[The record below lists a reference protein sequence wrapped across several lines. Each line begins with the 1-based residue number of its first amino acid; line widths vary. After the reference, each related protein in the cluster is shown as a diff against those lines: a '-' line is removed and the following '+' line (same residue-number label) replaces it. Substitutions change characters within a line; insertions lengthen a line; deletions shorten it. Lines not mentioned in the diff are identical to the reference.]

1 MVLSI
6 NEVANKVEN
15 LKRRYA
21 ARDTRMGDVLQ
32 VRRGEMTS
40 LFGDY
45 FPEGMSKPMI
55 ANFIDVAARDVSEV
69 LAPLPS
75 FNCVP
80 SDTTK
85 DRARNFADKRTM
97 IVNNIVQTSR
107 LQTQMYTG
115 ADWYIT
121 FGFLPIVVEPDYD
134 ERLPRIRVESPLGAY
149 PEFDRYG
156 RCVSYAKR
164 YMKTVGE
171 LVIDF
176 PEYESKIMG
185 GQREFADLNA
195 ILEMIRYEDKDQIIL
210 FLPSRKNLVLQR
222 TENPIG
228 DLTVRIARRPGIDEE
243 PRGQFDDV
251 LWVQLARAQFAT
263 LAMQAAERSVQ
274 APLALP
280 DDVDEFAFGP
290 DAIIRSQRPDLIRR
304 VGLDLP
310 TAAFTEQN
318 ILEREIR
325 LGSRYPEGRTGSID
339 ASVITGQ
346 GVQALMGG
354 FDTQIKTGQQV
365 LSDTFEDVLSLCLKM
380 DEKLFDDEKTVRGTH
395 QGAPY
400 EITYKP
406 GKDIKSDYHVQVRY
420 GLMSG
425 LDPSRALIFS
435 LQALQ
440 AGLVS
445 KDFVM
450 RELPW
455 SMNVGL
461 ETQQV
466 DIERLRDNLNGA
478 ISAMTQA
485 IPAMATQGQDP
496 SDLVEK
502 IAKVIDA
509 RKKGTTVED
518 AVLGIF
524 KKEEL
529 EAPEVVEQ
537 PQMSPAVEPG
547 APVEEIP
554 QEQMGAPGEAAP
566 AGATP
571 PPDIAAIL
579 AQLGG

>member
-1 MVLSI
+1 MALSVQEI
-6 NEVANKVEN
+6 ATKVGN

-21 ARDTRMGDVLQ
+21 ARDARMGDVLA
-32 VRRGEMTS
+32 VRRGEMTAIFS
-40 LFGDY
+40 DY
-45 FPEGMSKPMI
+45 FPEGMSKPMV
-55 ANFIDVAARDVSEV
+55 ANFIDIAARDVAEV

-80 SDTTK
+80 SNTTS
-85 DRARNFADKRTM
+85 DRARTFADKKTM
-97 IVNNIVQTSR
+97 IVNNIVENSR

-121 FGFLPIVVEPDYD
+121 YGFLPIVVEPDYE
-134 ERLPRIRVESPLGAY
+134 ERLPRIRVENPLGAY

-156 RCVSYAKR
+156 RCVAYAKR
-164 YMKTVGE
+164 YMKTIAE
-171 LVIDF
+171 LVLEF
-176 PEYESKIMG
+176 PEYETQIVGRNPDMVDWNSPM
-185 GQREFADLNA
+185 
-195 ILEMIRYEDKDQIIL
+195 EMIRYEDKDQIVL
-210 FLPSRKNLVLQR
+210 FLPTRKNLVLRR
-222 TENPIG
+222 TPNPIG
-228 DLTVRIARRPGIDEE
+228 ELTVRIAKRPGIDDE

-263 LAMQAAERSVQ
+263 LAVQAAERSVQ

-325 LGSRYPEGRTGSID
+325 LGSRFPEGRTGNID
-339 ASVITGQ
+339 ASIITGQ

-354 FDTQIKTGQQV
+354 FDTQIKTGQTV
-365 LSDTFEDVLSLCLKM
+365 LADAFQDVLGVALKM
-380 DEKLFDDEKTVRGTH
+380 DEMLFDDEKTVRGTH

-406 GKDIKSDYHVQVRY
+406 SKDIKSDYHVQVRY

-445 KDFVM
+445 RDFVM

-466 DIERLRDNLNGA
+466 DVERLRDNLNGA

-496 SDLVEK
+496 SMLVEQ
-502 IAKVIDA
+502 IAKVIEA
-509 RKKGTTVED
+509 RKKGTQIED
-518 AVLGIF
+518 AVLDIF
-524 KKEEL
+524 KKPE
-529 EAPEVVEQ
+529 PEV
-537 PQMSPAVEPG
+537 SPAVEPG
-547 APVEEIP
+547 APVEQAP
-554 QEQMGAPGEAAP
+554 VQEEMMMGAPGEAAP
-566 AGATP
+566 AGEPTQAP

>member
-365 LSDTFEDVLSLCLKM
+365 LSDAFEDVLSLCLKM

-406 GKDIKSDYHVQVRY
+406 SKDIKNDYHVQVRY

-529 EAPEVVEQ
+529 EVPEVTEQ

>member
-1 MVLSI
+1 MALSVEEI
-6 NEVANKVEN
+6 ANKVSN

-21 ARDTRMGDVLQ
+21 ARDARMGDVLA

-40 LFGDY
+40 IFSDY
-45 FPEGMSKPMI
+45 FPEGMSKAMV
-55 ANFIDVAARDVSEV
+55 ANYVDIAARDVAEV

-80 SDTTK
+80 SNTTS
-85 DRARNFADKRTM
+85 DRARSFADKKTM
-97 IVNNIVQTSR
+97 IVNNIVENSR

-121 FGFLPIVVEPDYD
+121 YGFLPIVVEPDYD
-134 ERLPRIRVESPLGAY
+134 ERLPRIRVENPVGAY

-156 RCVSYAKR
+156 RCVAYAKR
-164 YMKTVGE
+164 YTKTIGE
-171 LVIDF
+171 LVVEF
-176 PEYESKIMG
+176 PEYES
-185 GQREFADLNA
+185 Q
-195 ILEMIRYEDKDQIIL
+195 ILGRNPDMVDWNSPMEMIRYEDKEQVVL
-210 FLPSRKNLVLQR
+210 FLPTRKNLVLRR

-228 DLTVRIARRPGIDEE
+228 ELTVRIARRPGIDED

-251 LWVQLARAQFAT
+251 IWVQLARAQFAT
-263 LAMQAAERSVQ
+263 LAVQAAERSVQ

-310 TAAFTEQN
+310 TAAFTQQS

-325 LGSRYPEGRTGSID
+325 LGSRFPEGRTGNID

-354 FDTQIKTGQQV
+354 FDTQIKTGQTV
-365 LSDTFEDVLSLCLKM
+365 LADTFQDILGIALKM

-400 EITYKP
+400 EITYRP
-406 GKDIKSDYHVQVRY
+406 TKDIKNDHHVQVRY

-440 AGLVS
+440 AGLIS

-466 DIERLRDNLNGA
+466 DVERLRDNLNGA

-496 SDLVEK
+496 GMIVEQ

-509 RKKGTTVED
+509 RKKGTPIED
-518 AVLGIF
+518 AVLDIF
-524 KKEEL
+524 KKPE
-529 EAPEVVEQ
+529 PEV
-537 PQMSPAVEPG
+537 SPAVEQG
-547 APVEEIP
+547 APVEQSPE
-554 QEQMGAPGEAAP
+554 EMMMGAPGEVPP
-566 AGATP
+566 AGEPTPEEGAGP
-571 PPDIAAIL
+571 PPDIASIL

>member
-1 MVLSI
+1 MALSVQEI
-6 NEVANKVEN
+6 ASKVAN

-21 ARDTRMGDVLQ
+21 ARDARMGDVLS

-40 LFGDY
+40 IFSDY
-45 FPEGMSKPMI
+45 FPEGMSKPMV
-55 ANFIDVAARDVSEV
+55 ANFIDIAARDVAEV

-80 SDTTK
+80 NNTTS
-85 DRARNFADKRTM
+85 DRARSFADKKTM
-97 IVNNIVQTSR
+97 IVNNIVENSR

-121 FGFLPIVVEPDYD
+121 YGFLPIVVEPDYE
-134 ERLPRIRVESPLGAY
+134 ERLPRIRIENPLGAY

-156 RCVSYAKR
+156 RCVAYSKR
-164 YMKTVGE
+164 YIKTIAE
-171 LVIDF
+171 LAVEF
-176 PEYESKIMG
+176 PEYETQIVGRNPDMV
-185 GQREFADLNA
+185 DWNA
-195 ILEMIRYEDKDQIIL
+195 PVEMIRYEDKDQIVL
-210 FLPSRKNLVLQR
+210 FLPDRKNLVLRR
-222 TENPIG
+222 TENPMG
-228 DLTVRIARRPGIDEE
+228 ELTVRIAKRPGIDEE
-243 PRGQFDDV
+243 TRGQFDDV
-251 LWVQLARAQFAT
+251 IWVQLARAQFAT
-263 LAMQAAERSVQ
+263 LAVQAAERSVQ

-290 DAIIRSQRPDLIRR
+290 DAIIRSARPDLIRR

-325 LGSRYPEGRTGSID
+325 LGSRFPEGRTGNID

-354 FDTQIKTGQQV
+354 FDTQIKTGQTV
-365 LSDTFEDVLSLCLKM
+365 LADAFQDVLSVALKM
-380 DEKLFDDEKTVRGTH
+380 DEMLFDEEKTVRGTH

-406 GKDIKSDYHVQVRY
+406 SKDIKQDHHVQVRY

-466 DIERLRDNLNGA
+466 DVERLRDNLNGA

-496 SDLVEK
+496 SVLVEQ
-502 IAKVIDA
+502 IAQVIDA
-509 RKKGTTVED
+509 RKKGTPIED
-518 AVLGIF
+518 AVLNAF
-524 KKEEL
+524 RKPE
-529 EAPEVVEQ
+529 PEV
-537 PQMSPAVEPG
+537 SPAVEQG
-547 APVEEIP
+547 APVEQSPE
-554 QEQMGAPGEAAP
+554 EMMMGAPGEAVP
-566 AGATP
+566 AGEPTPPEGGAP

>member
-365 LSDTFEDVLSLCLKM
+365 LSDAFEDVLSLCLKM

-406 GKDIKSDYHVQVRY
+406 SKDIKNDYHVQVRY

-518 AVLGIF
+518 AVLNIF

-529 EAPEVVEQ
+529 EVPEVAEQ

>member
-365 LSDTFEDVLSLCLKM
+365 LSDAFEDVLSLCLKM

-406 GKDIKSDYHVQVRY
+406 SKDIKNDYHVQVRY

-529 EAPEVVEQ
+529 EVPEIAEQ

>member
-365 LSDTFEDVLSLCLKM
+365 LSDAFEDVLSLCLKM

-406 GKDIKSDYHVQVRY
+406 SKDIKNDYHVQVRY

-529 EAPEVVEQ
+529 EVPEVAEQ

>member
-1 MVLSI
+1 
-6 NEVANKVEN
+6 
-15 LKRRYA
+15 
-21 ARDTRMGDVLQ
+21 
-32 VRRGEMTS
+32 
-40 LFGDY
+40 
-45 FPEGMSKPMI
+45 
-55 ANFIDVAARDVSEV
+55 
-69 LAPLPS
+69 
-75 FNCVP
+75 
-80 SDTTK
+80 
-85 DRARNFADKRTM
+85 
-97 IVNNIVQTSR
+97 
-107 LQTQMYTG
+107 
-115 ADWYIT
+115 
-121 FGFLPIVVEPDYD
+121 
-134 ERLPRIRVESPLGAY
+134 
-149 PEFDRYG
+149 
-156 RCVSYAKR
+156 
-164 YMKTVGE
+164 
-171 LVIDF
+171 
-176 PEYESKIMG
+176 
-185 GQREFADLNA
+185 
-195 ILEMIRYEDKDQIIL
+195 
-210 FLPSRKNLVLQR
+210 
-222 TENPIG
+222 
-228 DLTVRIARRPGIDEE
+228 
-243 PRGQFDDV
+243 
-251 LWVQLARAQFAT
+251 
-263 LAMQAAERSVQ
+263 
-274 APLALP
+274 
-280 DDVDEFAFGP
+280 
-290 DAIIRSQRPDLIRR
+290 
-304 VGLDLP
+304 
-310 TAAFTEQN
+310 
-318 ILEREIR
+318 
-325 LGSRYPEGRTGSID
+325 
-339 ASVITGQ
+339 
-346 GVQALMGG
+346 
-354 FDTQIKTGQQV
+354 
-365 LSDTFEDVLSLCLKM
+365 
-380 DEKLFDDEKTVRGTH
+380 
-395 QGAPY
+395 
-400 EITYKP
+400 
-406 GKDIKSDYHVQVRY
+406 
-420 GLMSG
+420 MSG

>member
-1 MVLSI
+1 MALSVQEI
-6 NEVANKVEN
+6 ANKVSV

-21 ARDTRMGDVLQ
+21 ARDARMGDVLA
-32 VRRGEMTS
+32 VRRGEMTAIFS
-40 LFGDY
+40 DY
-45 FPEGMSKPMI
+45 FPEGMAKPMV
-55 ANFIDVAARDVSEV
+55 ANFIDIAARDVAEV

-80 SDTTK
+80 SNTTS
-85 DRARNFADKRTM
+85 DRARTFADKKTM
-97 IVNNIVQTSR
+97 IVNNIVENSR

-121 FGFLPIVVEPDYD
+121 YGFLPIVVEPDYE
-134 ERLPRIRVESPLGAY
+134 ERLPRIRIENPLGAY

-156 RCVSYAKR
+156 RCVAYAKR
-164 YMKTVGE
+164 YMKTIAE
-171 LVIDF
+171 LVLEF
-176 PEYESKIMG
+176 PEYETQIVGRNPDMVDWNSPM
-185 GQREFADLNA
+185 
-195 ILEMIRYEDKDQIIL
+195 EMIRYEDKEQIVL
-210 FLPSRKNLVLQR
+210 FLPTRKNLVLRR
-222 TENPIG
+222 TANPVG
-228 DLTVRIARRPGIDEE
+228 ELTVRIARRPGIDDE

-263 LAMQAAERSVQ
+263 LAVQAAERSVQ

-325 LGSRYPEGRTGSID
+325 LGSRFPEGRTGNID
-339 ASVITGQ
+339 ASIITGQ

-354 FDTQIKTGQQV
+354 FDTQIKTGQTV
-365 LSDTFEDVLSLCLKM
+365 LSDTFQDVLGVALKM
-380 DEKLFDDEKTVRGTH
+380 DEMLFDDEKTVRGTH

-406 GKDIKSDYHVQVRY
+406 AKDIKGDYHVQVRY

-466 DIERLRDNLNGA
+466 DVERLRDNLNGA

-496 SDLVEK
+496 SMFVEQ

-509 RKKGTTVED
+509 RKKGTPIED
-518 AVLGIF
+518 AVLDVF
-524 KKEEL
+524 KKPE
-529 EAPEVVEQ
+529 PEV
-537 PQMSPAVEPG
+537 SPAVEQG
-547 APVEEIP
+547 APVEQVPE
-554 QEQMGAPGEAAP
+554 EMMMGAPGEAAP
-566 AGATP
+566 AGEPTPPEGGAP

>member
-1 MVLSI
+1 MALSVQEI
-6 NEVANKVEN
+6 ATKVGN

-21 ARDTRMGDVLQ
+21 ARDARMGDVLA
-32 VRRGEMTS
+32 VRRGEMTAIFS
-40 LFGDY
+40 DY
-45 FPEGMSKPMI
+45 FPEGMSKPMV
-55 ANFIDVAARDVSEV
+55 ANFIDIAARDVAEV

-80 SDTTK
+80 SNTTS
-85 DRARNFADKRTM
+85 DRARTFADKKTM
-97 IVNNIVQTSR
+97 IVNNIVENSR

-121 FGFLPIVVEPDYD
+121 YGFLPIVVEPDYE
-134 ERLPRIRVESPLGAY
+134 ERLPRIRVENPLGAY

-156 RCVSYAKR
+156 RCVAYAKR
-164 YMKTVGE
+164 YMKTIAE
-171 LVIDF
+171 LVLEF
-176 PEYESKIMG
+176 PEYETQIVGRNPDMVDWNSPM
-185 GQREFADLNA
+185 
-195 ILEMIRYEDKDQIIL
+195 EMIRYEDKDQIVL
-210 FLPSRKNLVLQR
+210 FLPTRKNLVLRR
-222 TENPIG
+222 TPNPLG
-228 DLTVRIARRPGIDEE
+228 ELTVRIARRPGIDDE

-263 LAMQAAERSVQ
+263 LAVQAAERSVQ

-325 LGSRYPEGRTGSID
+325 LGSRFPEGRTGNID
-339 ASVITGQ
+339 ASIITGQ

-354 FDTQIKTGQQV
+354 FDTQIKTGQTV
-365 LSDTFEDVLSLCLKM
+365 LADAFQDVLGVALKM
-380 DEKLFDDEKTVRGTH
+380 DEMLFDDEKTVRGTH

-406 GKDIKSDYHVQVRY
+406 SKDIKSDYHVQVRY

-445 KDFVM
+445 RDFVM

-466 DIERLRDNLNGA
+466 DVERLRDNLNGA

-496 SDLVEK
+496 SMLVEQ
-502 IAKVIDA
+502 IAKVIEA
-509 RKKGTTVED
+509 RKKGTQIED
-518 AVLGIF
+518 AVLDIF
-524 KKEEL
+524 RKPE
-529 EAPEVVEQ
+529 PEV
-537 PQMSPAVEPG
+537 SPAVEPG
-547 APVEEIP
+547 APVEQAP
-554 QEQMGAPGEAAP
+554 VQEEMMMGAPGEAAP
-566 AGATP
+566 AGEPTQAP

>member
-1 MVLSI
+1 MALSVQEI
-6 NEVANKVEN
+6 ATKVGN

-21 ARDTRMGDVLQ
+21 ARDARMGDVLA
-32 VRRGEMTS
+32 VRRGEMTAIFS
-40 LFGDY
+40 DY
-45 FPEGMSKPMI
+45 FPEGMSKPMV
-55 ANFIDVAARDVSEV
+55 ANFIDIAARDVAEV

-80 SDTTK
+80 SNTTS
-85 DRARNFADKRTM
+85 DRARTFADKKTM
-97 IVNNIVQTSR
+97 IVNNIVENSR

-121 FGFLPIVVEPDYD
+121 YGFLPIVVEPDYE
-134 ERLPRIRVESPLGAY
+134 ERLPRIRVENPLGAY

-156 RCVSYAKR
+156 RCVAYAKR
-164 YMKTVGE
+164 YMKTIAE
-171 LVIDF
+171 LVLEF
-176 PEYESKIMG
+176 PEYETQIVGRNPDMVDWNSPM
-185 GQREFADLNA
+185 
-195 ILEMIRYEDKDQIIL
+195 EMIRYEDKDQIVL
-210 FLPSRKNLVLQR
+210 FLPTRKNLVLRR
-222 TENPIG
+222 TPNPIG
-228 DLTVRIARRPGIDEE
+228 ELTVRIAKRPGIDDE

-263 LAMQAAERSVQ
+263 LAVQAAERSVQ

-325 LGSRYPEGRTGSID
+325 LGSRFPEGRTGNID
-339 ASVITGQ
+339 ASIITGQ

-354 FDTQIKTGQQV
+354 FDTQIKTGQTV
-365 LSDTFEDVLSLCLKM
+365 LADAFQDVLGVALKM
-380 DEKLFDDEKTVRGTH
+380 DEMLFDDEKTVRGTH

-406 GKDIKSDYHVQVRY
+406 SKDIKSDYHVQVRY

-445 KDFVM
+445 RDFVM

-466 DIERLRDNLNGA
+466 DVERLRDNLNGA

-496 SDLVEK
+496 SMLVEQ
-502 IAKVIDA
+502 IAKVIEA
-509 RKKGTTVED
+509 RKKGTPIED
-518 AVLGIF
+518 AVLDIF
-524 KKEEL
+524 RKPE
-529 EAPEVVEQ
+529 PEV
-537 PQMSPAVEPG
+537 SPAVEPG
-547 APVEEIP
+547 APVEQAP
-554 QEQMGAPGEAAP
+554 VQEEMMMGAPGEAAP
-566 AGATP
+566 AGEPTQAP

>member
-1 MVLSI
+1 MALSVQEI
-6 NEVANKVEN
+6 ATKVGN

-21 ARDTRMGDVLQ
+21 ARDARMGDVLA
-32 VRRGEMTS
+32 VRRGEMTAIFS
-40 LFGDY
+40 DY
-45 FPEGMSKPMI
+45 FPEGMSKPMV
-55 ANFIDVAARDVSEV
+55 ANFIDIAARDVAEV

-80 SDTTK
+80 SNTTS
-85 DRARNFADKRTM
+85 DRARTFADKKTM
-97 IVNNIVQTSR
+97 IVNNIVENSR

-121 FGFLPIVVEPDYD
+121 YGFLPIVVEPDYE
-134 ERLPRIRVESPLGAY
+134 ERLPRIRVENPLGAY

-156 RCVSYAKR
+156 RCVAYAKR
-164 YMKTVGE
+164 YMKTIAE
-171 LVIDF
+171 LVLEF
-176 PEYESKIMG
+176 PEYETQIVGRNPDMVDWNSPM
-185 GQREFADLNA
+185 
-195 ILEMIRYEDKDQIIL
+195 EMIRYEDKDQIVL
-210 FLPSRKNLVLQR
+210 FLPTRKNLVLRR
-222 TENPIG
+222 TPNPLG
-228 DLTVRIARRPGIDEE
+228 ELTVRIAKRPGIDDE

-263 LAMQAAERSVQ
+263 LAVQAAERSVQ

-325 LGSRYPEGRTGSID
+325 LGSRFPEGRTGNID
-339 ASVITGQ
+339 ASIITGQ

-354 FDTQIKTGQQV
+354 FDTQIKTGQTV
-365 LSDTFEDVLSLCLKM
+365 LADAFQDVLGVALKM
-380 DEKLFDDEKTVRGTH
+380 DEMLFDDEKTVRGTH

-406 GKDIKSDYHVQVRY
+406 SKDIKSDYHVQVRY

-445 KDFVM
+445 RDFVM

-466 DIERLRDNLNGA
+466 DVERLRDNLNGA

-496 SDLVEK
+496 SMLVEQ

-509 RKKGTTVED
+509 RKKGTQIED
-518 AVLGIF
+518 AVLDIF
-524 KKEEL
+524 KKPE
-529 EAPEVVEQ
+529 PEV
-537 PQMSPAVEPG
+537 SPAVEPG
-547 APVEEIP
+547 APVEQAP
-554 QEQMGAPGEAAP
+554 VQEEMMMGAPGEAAP
-566 AGATP
+566 AGEPTQAP

>member
-1 MVLSI
+1 MALSVQEI
-6 NEVANKVEN
+6 ATKVGN

-21 ARDTRMGDVLQ
+21 ARDARMGDVLA
-32 VRRGEMTS
+32 VRRGEMTAIFS
-40 LFGDY
+40 DY
-45 FPEGMSKPMI
+45 FPEGMSKPMV
-55 ANFIDVAARDVSEV
+55 ANFIDIAARDVAEV

-80 SDTTK
+80 SNTTS
-85 DRARNFADKRTM
+85 DRARTFADKKTM
-97 IVNNIVQTSR
+97 IVNNIVENSR

-121 FGFLPIVVEPDYD
+121 YGFLPIVVEPDYE
-134 ERLPRIRVESPLGAY
+134 ERLPRIRVENPLGAY

-156 RCVSYAKR
+156 RCVAYAKR
-164 YMKTVGE
+164 YMKTIAE
-171 LVIDF
+171 LVLEF
-176 PEYESKIMG
+176 PEYETQIVGRNPDMVDWNSPM
-185 GQREFADLNA
+185 
-195 ILEMIRYEDKDQIIL
+195 EMIRYEDKDQIVL
-210 FLPSRKNLVLQR
+210 FLPTRKNLVLRR
-222 TENPIG
+222 TPNPIG
-228 DLTVRIARRPGIDEE
+228 ELTVRIAKRPGIDDE

-263 LAMQAAERSVQ
+263 LAVQAAERSVQ

-325 LGSRYPEGRTGSID
+325 LGSRFPEGRTGNID
-339 ASVITGQ
+339 ASIITGQ

-354 FDTQIKTGQQV
+354 FDTQIKTGQTV
-365 LSDTFEDVLSLCLKM
+365 LADAFQDVLGVALKM
-380 DEKLFDDEKTVRGTH
+380 DEMLFDDEKTVRGTH

-406 GKDIKSDYHVQVRY
+406 SKDIKSDYHVQVRY

-445 KDFVM
+445 RDFVM

-466 DIERLRDNLNGA
+466 DVERLRDNLNGA

-496 SDLVEK
+496 SMLVEQ
-502 IAKVIDA
+502 IAKVIEA
-509 RKKGTTVED
+509 RKKGTQIED
-518 AVLGIF
+518 AVLDIF
-524 KKEEL
+524 RKPE
-529 EAPEVVEQ
+529 PEV
-537 PQMSPAVEPG
+537 SPAVEPG
-547 APVEEIP
+547 APVEQAP
-554 QEQMGAPGEAAP
+554 VQEEMMMGAPGEAAP
-566 AGATP
+566 AGEPTQAP

>member
-1 MVLSI
+1 MALSVQEI
-6 NEVANKVEN
+6 AHKVDN

-21 ARDTRMGDVLQ
+21 ARDARMGDVLA
-32 VRRGEMTS
+32 VRRGEMTAIFS
-40 LFGDY
+40 DY
-45 FPEGMSKPMI
+45 FPEGMSKPMV
-55 ANFIDVAARDVSEV
+55 ANFIDIAARDVAEV

-75 FNCVP
+75 FNAVP
-80 SDTTK
+80 TNTTS
-85 DRARNFADKRTM
+85 DRARTFADKKTM
-97 IVNNIVQTSR
+97 IVNNIVENSR

-121 FGFLPIVVEPDYD
+121 YGFLPIVVEPDYE
-134 ERLPRIRVESPLGAY
+134 ERLPRIRVENPLGAY

-156 RCVSYAKR
+156 RCVAYAKR
-164 YMKTVGE
+164 YIKTIAE
-171 LVIDF
+171 LAVEF
-176 PEYESKIMG
+176 PEYETQIVGRNPDM
-185 GQREFADLNA
+185 ADWNA
-195 ILEMIRYEDKDQIIL
+195 PLEMIRYEDKDQIVL
-210 FLPSRKNLVLQR
+210 FLPSRKNLVLRR

-228 DLTVRIARRPGIDEE
+228 ELTVRIARRPGIDED

-251 LWVQLARAQFAT
+251 IWVQLARAQFAT
-263 LAMQAAERSVQ
+263 LAVQAAERSVQ

-325 LGSRYPEGRTGSID
+325 LGSRFPEGRTGNID
-339 ASVITGQ
+339 ASIITGQ

-354 FDTQIKTGQQV
+354 FDTQIKTGQTV
-365 LSDTFEDVLSLCLKM
+365 LADAFQDVLGVALKM
-380 DEKLFDDEKTVRGTH
+380 DEMLFNEEKTVRGTH

-400 EITYKP
+400 EITYNP
-406 GKDIKSDYHVQVRY
+406 GKDIKGDYHIQVRY

-440 AGLVS
+440 ANLVS
-445 KDFVM
+445 RDFVM

-466 DIERLRDNLNGA
+466 DVERLRDNLNGA

-496 SDLVEK
+496 SMLVEQ
-502 IAKVIDA
+502 IAKIIDA
-509 RKKGTTVED
+509 RKKGTPIED
-518 AVLGIF
+518 AVLDVF
-524 KKEEL
+524 KKPE
-529 EAPEVVEQ
+529 PEV
-537 PQMSPAVEPG
+537 SPAVEQG
-547 APVEEIP
+547 APVEQAPE
-554 QEQMGAPGEAAP
+554 EMMMGAPGEVPP
-566 AGATP
+566 AGEPTPEGAP